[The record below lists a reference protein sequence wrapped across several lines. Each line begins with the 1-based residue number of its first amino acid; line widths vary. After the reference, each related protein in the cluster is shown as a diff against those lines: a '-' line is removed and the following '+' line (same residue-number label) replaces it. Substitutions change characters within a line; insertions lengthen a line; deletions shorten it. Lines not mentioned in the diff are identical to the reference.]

1 MQTWDL
7 TAIDTPGGTVSP
19 VVLHSSEARAVLI
32 GVEAGQ
38 ELGDHQVTER
48 AWVVVVEGQ
57 VEIESDAGESV
68 LGGPGTLATFAPGE
82 RHALRSAEGARVLL
96 VLAPWPG
103 DGHYRGGGLR
113 AAEPDR
119 SGDAG

>member
-19 VVLHSSEARAVLI
+19 VVLHSDEARAVLI
-32 GVEAGQ
+32 GVDAGQ

-48 AWVVVVEGQ
+48 AWVVVVDGQ
-57 VEIESDAGESV
+57 VEIESDTDGSIVA
-68 LGGPGTLATFAPGE
+68 GPGTLATFAPGE
-82 RHALRSAEGARVLL
+82 RHALRSSNGARVLL

-103 DGHYRGGGLR
+103 EGHYRGGGVR
-113 AAEPDR
+113 AAGSDVGET
-119 SGDAG
+119 G

>member
-1 MQTWDL
+1 VQTWDL

-19 VVLHSSEARAVLI
+19 VVLHSDEARAVLI
-32 GVEAGQ
+32 GVEPGQ

-48 AWVVVVEGQ
+48 AWVVVVDGE
-57 VEIESDAGESV
+57 VELESGAGGAV
-68 LGGPGTLATFAPGE
+68 LAGPGTLATFAPGE

-103 DGHYRGGGLR
+103 EGHYRGGGLR
-113 AAEPDR
+113 AAEPAPDEP
-119 SGDAG
+119 A